1 MESNPGFNISFYRA
15 EGDWQDYNI
24 VLIKDYKKDTF
35 LIAKKY
41 LSYFVETKLKLEL
54 DRTN

>member
-1 MESNPGFNISFYRA
+1 MESNPGFNNSFYRA

-41 LSYFVETKLKLEL
+41 LSYFVETKLKLAL